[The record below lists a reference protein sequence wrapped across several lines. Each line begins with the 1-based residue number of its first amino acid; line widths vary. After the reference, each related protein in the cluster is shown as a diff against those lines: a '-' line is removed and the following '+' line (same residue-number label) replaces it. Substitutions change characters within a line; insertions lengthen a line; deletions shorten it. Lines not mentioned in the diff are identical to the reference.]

1 MCPLSNIEQNLSMQ
15 RIQNFKH
22 LVTMTKN
29 QMLLSEAETELCM
42 LELSV
47 LLSKLVMEYKMLH
60 VIRRNFNLLRVLY
73 THISTYSTL

>member
-1 MCPLSNIEQNLSMQ
+1 MCPLSNIEQNPSMQ